1 MVLLHGIWMKNP
13 AMALLARRLRGCGF
27 RVLHF
32 SYPSLARTVS
42 DSAVQL
48 GALLASLNTPVI
60 HLVGHSLG
68 GLVILRLL
76 QDNPDLPPGRV
87 VLLGTPCAGSHVAR
101 GLAGHAATRWL
112 LGKGYEG
119 GLRGNGPSWSGGREL
134 GVIAGSR
141 PVGVGWLVPGLAKP
155 NDGTV
160 AVAET
165 HVPGANAE
173 LTLPVSHT
181 GMLFSA
187 TVAEAVCRFLRT
199 GRFNQEPHG

>member
-1 MVLLHGIWMKNP
+1 MVLLHGIWMNKL

-27 RVLHF
+27 RVVYF
-32 SYPSLARTVS
+32 SYPSLSRTAS
-42 DSAVQL
+42 DNAVQL

-76 QDNPDLPPGRV
+76 QDKLDLPPGRV
-87 VLLGTPCAGSHVAR
+87 ALLGTPYAGSHVAR
-101 GLAGHAATRWL
+101 GLADHAATRWL
-112 LGKGYEG
+112 LGKSYDG
-119 GLRGNGPSWSGGREL
+119 GLQGNGPSWRGGREL

-141 PVGVGWLVPGLAKP
+141 SLGMGWLAPGLAKP
-155 NDGTV
+155 NDGMV

-165 HVPGANAE
+165 RVPGINAE

-181 GMLFSA
+181 GMLFS
-187 TVAEAVCRFLRT
+187 TEVAGAVCRFLHT
-199 GRFNQEPHG
+199 GRFSRPPR

>member
-1 MVLLHGIWMKNP
+1 MVLLHGIWMKTP
-13 AMALLARRLRGCGF
+13 TMALLAHRLRGCGF
-27 RVLHF
+27 TVVHF
-32 SYPSLARTVS
+32 SYLSLARTVS
-42 DSAVQL
+42 ENAARL
-48 GALLASLNTPVI
+48 GALLASLNAPVI

-87 VLLGTPCAGSHVAR
+87 VLFGTPYAGSHAAR

-112 LGKGYEG
+112 LGKSYEG

-141 PVGVGWLVPGLAKP
+141 SLGMGWLVPGLAKP

-160 AVAET
+160 AVLET
-165 HVPGANAE
+165 RIPGASAE

-187 TVAEAVCRFLRT
+187 EVAEAVCQFLHT
-199 GRFNQEPHG
+199 GQFSRPRR

>member
-1 MVLLHGIWMKNP
+1 VVLLHGIWMKNL

-27 RVLHF
+27 RVVPF

-42 DSAVQL
+42 DNAVQL
-48 GALLASLNTPVI
+48 GTLLASLNTPVI

-76 QDNPDLPPGRV
+76 LDKPDLPPGRV
-87 VLLGTPCAGSHVAR
+87 VVLGTPYMGSHAAR

-112 LGKGYEG
+112 LGKSYEG
-119 GLRGNGPSWSGGREL
+119 GLRGNGPRWPGGREL

-141 PVGVGWLVPGLAKP
+141 PLGVGWLVPGLAKP

-165 HVPGANAE
+165 QIPGA
-173 LTLPVSHT
+173 TGQIVLPVSHT
-181 GMLFSA
+181 GMLFS
-187 TVAEAVCRFLRT
+187 TEVAGAVCRFLHAGQFSRT
-199 GRFNQEPHG
+199 PR

>member
-1 MVLLHGIWMKNP
+1 MS
-13 AMALLARRLRGCGF
+13 LLAQRLRGCGYTVV
-27 RVLHF
+27 RF
-32 SYPSLARTVS
+32 SYLSLARTVS
-42 DSAVQL
+42 ENAARL
-48 GALLASLNTPVI
+48 GALLAALNTPVI

-87 VLLGTPCAGSHVAR
+87 VLFGTPYTGSHAAR
-101 GLAGHAATRWL
+101 HLAGHAATRWL
-112 LGKGYEG
+112 LGESYEG
-119 GLRGNGPSWSGGREL
+119 GLRGNGPSWSSGREL

-141 PVGVGWLVPGLAKP
+141 SFGLGWLVPGLAKP

-165 HVPGANAE
+165 RIPGATGE
-173 LTLPVSHT
+173 IVLPVSHT

-187 TVAEAVCRFLRT
+187 EVAGAVCRFLHT
-199 GRFNQEPHG
+199 GQFSHTPR

>member
-1 MVLLHGIWMKNP
+1 
-13 AMALLARRLRGCGF
+13 MAWLARRLRGCGF
-27 RVLHF
+27 RVVHF
-32 SYPSLARTVS
+32 SYPSLSRTVS
-42 DSAVQL
+42 DNAVQL
-48 GALLASLNTPVI
+48 GVLLASLNTPVI

-87 VLLGTPCAGSHVAR
+87 VLLGTSYAGSHTAR

-112 LGKGYEG
+112 LGKSYEG

-141 PVGVGWLVPGLAKP
+141 PLGIGWLVPGLAKP

-165 HVPGANAE
+165 HMLGANAE

-187 TVAEAVCRFLRT
+187 EVAGALCRFLHT
-199 GRFNQEPHG
+199 GQFSHGPR